1 MVVKANRQRNVLLLG
16 LVAFAI
22 LLAAAGAWRRFR
34 VSGLL
39 AAGAGYS
46 AQQTC
51 ACLWVSGRTLESC
64 KTDLDPLARRLVSI
78 RVGVG
83 EVTASGFGLA
93 TATST
98 YEKGFGCSLRN

>member
-1 MVVKANRQRNVLLLG
+1 MVVKANRPRNVLRLG
-16 LVAFAI
+16 LVAFGI
-22 LLAAAGAWRRFR
+22 LLVAAGAWKRFR

-51 ACLWVSGRTLESC
+51 ACLWVSGRKIESC
-64 KTDLDPLARRLVSI
+64 KTDLDPLARRLVAI
-78 RVGVG
+78 RVGVD
-83 EVTASGFGLA
+83 EVTASGLGIA
-93 TATST
+93 TATAT

>member
-1 MVVKANRQRNVLLLG
+1 MVVKGNRRRNARLLG
-16 LVAFAI
+16 LLALPAI
-22 LLAAAGAWRRFR
+22 LAAAGAWKGFR

-51 ACLWVSGRTLESC
+51 ACLWVSGRALESC
-64 KTDLDPLARRLVSI
+64 RTDLDPLARRLISI
-78 RVGVG
+78 RVGTD
-83 EVTASGFGLA
+83 EVTASGFGIA
-93 TATST
+93 TATAK

>member
-1 MVVKANRQRNVLLLG
+1 MVVKANRRRNARLLG
-16 LVAFAI
+16 LVALIA
-22 LLAAAGAWRRFR
+22 LLAAAGAWKRFR

-39 AAGAGYS
+39 DAGAGYS

-64 KTDLDPLARRLVSI
+64 RTDLDPLARRLISI
-78 RVGVG
+78 RVGTD
-83 EVTASGFGLA
+83 EVTASGFGIA
-93 TATST
+93 TATAK

>member
-22 LLAAAGAWRRFR
+22 LLAATGAWKKFR

-39 AAGAGYS
+39 VAGAGYS

-78 RVGVG
+78 RVGAD
-83 EVTASGFGLA
+83 EVTASGFGIA
-93 TATST
+93 TATSK
-98 YEKGFGCSLRN
+98 YEKGFGCSLRD

>member
-1 MVVKANRQRNVLLLG
+1 MVVKANRRSNVLLLG

-51 ACLWVSGRTLESC
+51 ACLWVSGRPLESC
-64 KTDLDPLARRLVSI
+64 KTDLDPLARKLVSMQ
-78 RVGVG
+78 VGTN

-93 TATST
+93 TATSS

>member
-1 MVVKANRQRNVLLLG
+1 MVVKANRQRNVRLFG
-16 LVAFAI
+16 LVALVI

-39 AAGAGYS
+39 EAGAGYT

-64 KTDLDPLARRLVSI
+64 RTDLDPLARRLISI
-78 RVGVG
+78 RVGAD
-83 EVTASGFGLA
+83 EVTASGFGIA
-93 TATST
+93 TATAK

>member
-1 MVVKANRQRNVLLLG
+1 MVMKANRQRNVLLLG

-22 LLAAAGAWRRFR
+22 LLAAAGAWRRLR

-51 ACLWVSGRTLESC
+51 ACLWVSGRTLERC

-78 RVGVG
+78 RVGAE
-83 EVTASGFGLA
+83 EVTASALGISTA
-93 TATST
+93 TATH
-98 YEKGFGCSLRN
+98 EKGFGCSLRN

>member
-1 MVVKANRQRNVLLLG
+1 MVMKANRRRNVRLLV
-16 LVAFAI
+16 LVAVVI
-22 LLAAAGAWRRFR
+22 LLAAAFAWRRFR

-39 AAGAGYS
+39 EAGAGYS

-78 RVGVG
+78 RVGAD
-83 EVTASGFGLA
+83 EVTASGLGLA
-93 TATST
+93 TATAA

>member
-1 MVVKANRQRNVLLLG
+1 MKANRRRNVRLLV
-16 LVAFAI
+16 LVAVVI
-22 LLAAAGAWRRFR
+22 LLAAAFAWRRFR

-39 AAGAGYS
+39 EAGAGYS

-64 KTDLDPLARRLVSI
+64 RTDLDPLARRLVSI
-78 RVGVG
+78 RVGAE
-83 EVTASGFGLA
+83 EVTASGLGIA
-93 TATST
+93 TATAT

>member
-1 MVVKANRQRNVLLLG
+1 MVVKGKRQRNVLVVA
-16 LVAFAI
+16 LVALAI
-22 LLAAAGAWRRFR
+22 VLAAAGAWKRYR

-64 KTDLDPLARRLVSI
+64 QTDLDPLARRLVSI
-78 RVGVG
+78 RVGTD
-83 EVTASGFGLA
+83 EVTASGFGIA
-93 TATST
+93 TATSA

>member
-1 MVVKANRQRNVLLLG
+1 MVVKPNRQRNVRLLA

-51 ACLWVSGRTLESC
+51 ACLWISGRTLESC
-64 KTDLDPLARRLVSI
+64 KTDLDPLARRLISI
-78 RVGVG
+78 RVGAD
-83 EVTASGFGLA
+83 EVTASGLGLA
-93 TATST
+93 TATAA
-98 YEKGFGCSLRN
+98 YEKGFGCALRN

>member
-1 MVVKANRQRNVLLLG
+1 MKANRRRNVRLLV
-16 LVAFAI
+16 LVAVVI
-22 LLAAAGAWRRFR
+22 LLAAAFAWRRFR

-39 AAGAGYS
+39 EAGAGYS

-64 KTDLDPLARRLVSI
+64 RTDLDPLARRLVSI
-78 RVGVG
+78 RVGAD
-83 EVTASGFGLA
+83 EVTARGLGIA
-93 TATST
+93 TATAT

>member
-1 MVVKANRQRNVLLLG
+1 MVMKANRQRNVLLLG

-22 LLAAAGAWRRFR
+22 LLAAAGAWRRLR

-51 ACLWVSGRTLESC
+51 ACLWVSGRTLERC

-78 RVGVG
+78 RVGAE
-83 EVTASGFGLA
+83 EVTASALGISTA
-93 TATST
+93 TAT

>member
-1 MVVKANRQRNVLLLG
+1 MVMKANRRRNVRLLV
-16 LVAFAI
+16 LVAVVI
-22 LLAAAGAWRRFR
+22 LLAAAFAWRRFR

-39 AAGAGYS
+39 EAGAGYS

-64 KTDLDPLARRLVSI
+64 RTDLDPLARRLVSI
-78 RVGVG
+78 RVGAE
-83 EVTASGFGLA
+83 EVTASGLGIA
-93 TATST
+93 TATAT

>member
-1 MVVKANRQRNVLLLG
+1 MKANRQRNVLLLG

-22 LLAAAGAWRRFR
+22 LLAAAGAWRRLR

-51 ACLWVSGRTLESC
+51 ACLWVSGRTLERC

-78 RVGVG
+78 RVGAE
-83 EVTASGFGLA
+83 EVTASALGISTA
-93 TATST
+93 TAT

>member
-1 MVVKANRQRNVLLLG
+1 MVMKANRRRNVRLLV
-16 LVAFAI
+16 LVAVVI
-22 LLAAAGAWRRFR
+22 LLAAAFAWRRFR

-39 AAGAGYS
+39 EAGAGYS

-78 RVGVG
+78 RVGAE
-83 EVTASGFGLA
+83 EVTASGLGIA
-93 TATST
+93 TATAT